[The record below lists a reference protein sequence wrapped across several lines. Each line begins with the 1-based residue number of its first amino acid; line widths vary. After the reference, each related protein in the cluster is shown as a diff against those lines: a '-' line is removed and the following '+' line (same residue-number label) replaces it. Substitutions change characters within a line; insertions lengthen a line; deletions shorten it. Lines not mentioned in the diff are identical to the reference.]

1 MSVQRY
7 ALVLPAAGRG
17 KRLGA
22 ATPKQYLS
30 VAGASLIQWSLQA
43 FLDDPRCER
52 AVVALSA
59 GDEHWPL
66 ERARLARPLHRDRPM
81 PVAPPIHEVIGGAER
96 SDSVLAALRQ
106 LKEIGMAD
114 EGWVLVHDAARPCV
128 SAAEISALCEAV
140 WQITAK
146 DTGICGGLLALPL
159 ADTVKRGVLQDGQ
172 VLSEQTQPREGLWRA
187 LTPQM
192 FRLGDLWRALEA
204 AREAG
209 RVPTDEAQAM
219 EWQGGKAL
227 LVAGEAT
234 NIKVTTQSD
243 LALIEGVLSARNQ
256 SGR

>member
-22 ATPKQYLS
+22 ATPKQYLN
-30 VAGASLIQWSLQA
+30 VAGASLIQWSLHP
-43 FLDDPRCER
+43 FLSDPRCER
-52 AVVALSA
+52 AVVALGA

-66 ERARLARPLHRDRPM
+66 QRARLARP
-81 PVAPPIHEVIGGAER
+81 VHEVIGGAER
-96 SDSVLAALRQ
+96 SDSVLSALRQ

-114 EGWVLVHDAARPCV
+114 EAWVLVHDAARPCV
-128 SAAEISALCEAV
+128 SAAEIAALCEAV

-146 DTGICGGLLALPL
+146 DSGICGGLLALPL

>member
-30 VAGASLIQWSLQA
+30 VAGASLIQWSLHP
-43 FLDDPRCER
+43 FLSDPRCER

-66 ERARLARPLHRDRPM
+66 QRARLARP
-81 PVAPPIHEVIGGAER
+81 VHEVIGGAER

-114 EGWVLVHDAARPCV
+114 EAWVLVHDAARPCV
-128 SAAEISALCEAV
+128 SAAEIAALCEAV

-146 DTGICGGLLALPL
+146 DSGICGGLLALPL
-159 ADTVKRGVLQDGQ
+159 ADTVKRGVLHDGQ

-243 LALIEGVLSARNQ
+243 LALIEGVLSARKQ
-256 SGR
+256 PGR

>member
-1 MSVQRY
+1 MSARRY
-7 ALVLPAAGRG
+7 CLVLPAAGRG

-22 ATPKQYLS
+22 ATPKQYLKI
-30 VAGASLIQWSLQA
+30 AGASLIEWALKP
-43 FLDDPRCER
+43 FLEDARCEQV
-52 AVVALSA
+52 VVALSE
-59 GDEHWPL
+59 GDEYWPTL
-66 ERARLARPLHRDRPM
+66 RGRWSRSVR
-81 PVAPPIHEVIGGAER
+81 EVQGGVER
-96 SDSVLAALRQ
+96 SDSVLAALRH

-114 EGWVLVHDAARPCV
+114 AEWVLVHDAARPCV
-128 SAAEISALCEAV
+128 SAGEIAALCEAV

-146 DTGICGGLLALPL
+146 DTGVCGGLLALPL
-159 ADTVKRGVLQDGQ
+159 ADTMKRGVLYEGQ
-172 VLSEQTQPREGLWRA
+172 VVSEQTQSREGLWRA

-219 EWQGGKAL
+219 EWRGAKSL

-243 LALIEGVLSARNQ
+243 LALIEGVLSARNR
-256 SGR
+256 SARS